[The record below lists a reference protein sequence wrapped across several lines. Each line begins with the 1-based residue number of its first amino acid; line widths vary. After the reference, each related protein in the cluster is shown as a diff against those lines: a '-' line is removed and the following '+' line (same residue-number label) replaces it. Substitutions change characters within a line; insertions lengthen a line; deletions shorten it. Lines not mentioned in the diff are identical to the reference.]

1 MPKVA
6 RVLKDL
12 EVRKINA
19 PGLHPVGGIG
29 AQGLALQVAVSR
41 VNAEQLNR
49 AWVLRVM
56 IGDKR
61 RDIGLGSFPE
71 VTLESARQKAR
82 EAREQI
88 RLGVD
93 PVRERQ
99 RQRSVAMAAKG
110 RAMTFKAAATL
121 FMDEKSAGWRNAK
134 HVAQWRTTLES
145 YAYPVLGAVQ
155 VEDIQLAHV
164 TQVLRPIWT
173 TKTETAQRLRGRI
186 EAVLSWAAVHGHRTS
201 ENPAKWRGK
210 LDQVFPAPR
219 KVAKTK
225 HYAAVPLD
233 NASEFL
239 KVLRA
244 KGGTGAR
251 ALEFLMLTAARSGE
265 VRGAAWS
272 EIDLEAGTWTVAAE
286 RMKAGREHR
295 VPLSAPALALLK
307 GLTPDDGQSLVF
319 PSYTGLQMSDVTLT
333 KVMRDLGYTETV
345 HGWRSTFRDWAAER
359 TNYPSDMAE
368 MALAHTLSNRVE
380 AAYRRGD
387 MMDKRRAMM
396 TEWAKFLNVRGKASA
411 QVVPLRR
418 KLAG

>member
-1 MPKVA
+1 MPKIA

-12 EVRKINA
+12 EVRNLSA

-29 AQGLALQVAVSR
+29 AQGLALQIAVSR
-41 VNAEQLNR
+41 ANPEQLTR

-56 IGDKR
+56 VGGKR
-61 RDIGLGSFPE
+61 RDIGLGGFPE
-71 VTLESARQKAR
+71 VALASAREKAR
-82 EAREQI
+82 VAREQI
-88 RLGVD
+88 KQGID

-99 RQRSVAMAAKG
+99 RQRSDAKAAKG
-110 RAMTFKAAATL
+110 RALTFKTAATL

-134 HVAQWRTTLES
+134 HVAQWRTTLSE
-145 YAYPVLGAVQ
+145 YAYPVLAGIQ

-164 TQVLRPIWT
+164 TQVLRPIWI

-186 EAVLSWAAVHGHRTS
+186 EAVLSWATVHGHRTG

-233 NASEFL
+233 AAAGFL
-239 KVLRA
+239 SALRS

-251 ALEFLMLTAARSGE
+251 ALEFLMLTAGRSGE
-265 VRGAAWS
+265 VRGATWS
-272 EIDLEAGTWTVAAE
+272 EIDLNACVWTVAAE

-307 GLTPDDGQSLVF
+307 GLSQDEGQSLVF

-368 MALAHTLSNRVE
+368 MALAHTLSNKVE

-387 MMDKRRAMM
+387 MLEKRRAMM
-396 TEWAKFLNVRGKASA
+396 DEWAKFLTVQGTASA
-411 QVVPLRR
+411 RVVPLRR
-418 KLAG
+418 KVTV